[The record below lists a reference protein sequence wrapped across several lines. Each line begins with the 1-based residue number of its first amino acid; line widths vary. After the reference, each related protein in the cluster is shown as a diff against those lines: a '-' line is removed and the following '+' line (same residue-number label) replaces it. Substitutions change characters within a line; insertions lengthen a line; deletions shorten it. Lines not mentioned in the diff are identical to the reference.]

1 MKKHLHVLRLFVLF
15 SAACLSVGTCNSQV
29 DTNQSASL
37 DQTAPI
43 QIGQPIHAVDP
54 KIPKEL
60 RKKNVSAV
68 FSATISSSGESSNLT
83 ALNGD
88 PAFTKIALDAVRQW
102 RYSPPMQ
109 DGKAVDAKVY
119 VLISADHG
127 KVLSS
132 VEPELPVPTQ
142 PREPLKELFTSE
154 RLFRVG
160 AAVKAPKVL
169 NAPDPEYSELARKA
183 KYQGVTVLGVIVGP
197 DGNPQDVWVVKKLGL
212 ALDRKAIDVVR
223 TWKFEP
229 ATRDGEPV
237 PVLINVEVNFRLY

>member
-1 MKKHLHVLRLFVLF
+1 MKKHLHLLRLFVLF
-15 SAACLSVGTCNSQV
+15 SAACLSVVTCNSQV

-68 FSATISSSGESSNLT
+68 FSATISSSGEFSNLT

-88 PAFTKIALDAVRQW
+88 PAFTNIALDAVRQW

-109 DGKAVDAKVY
+109 DGKALDAKVY

-154 RLFRVG
+154 RLFR
-160 AAVKAPKVL
+160 
-169 NAPDPEYSELARKA
+169 
-183 KYQGVTVLGVIVGP
+183 
-197 DGNPQDVWVVKKLGL
+197 KKLGL
-212 ALDRKAIDVVR
+212 ALDRKAIDAVR

-237 PVLINVEVNFRLY
+237 PVLINVEVMFRLY